1 MWIKETKM
9 REFINTG
16 RIDPSKRLVIER
28 TKDFKEIYEPFDASD
43 ATQQSDRCIQCGDPF
58 CLNKCPLHNYIP
70 QWLKS
75 VAEKD
80 LEFAFKLSN
89 EPSPFPEVMGRVC
102 PHDRLCEGDCTL
114 NDGHG
119 AITIGSV
126 ETYINEEGFKQGF
139 KPHYPGITSDKKVA
153 IIGSGPAGLSAATY
167 LLRAGIGISM
177 YERSDRAGGLLTY
190 GIPNFKLDKKVVERR
205 VAMLEEAGMTLHLSC
220 EVGNDIT
227 FEEVADTHD
236 AIFLGIGATSAKSAR
251 ISGENAPNVYGSM
264 QYLTAIQRKN
274 FGMSYDKAFDFKDLD
289 VVVIGGGD
297 TAMDCVRTAKREGAK
312 NVTCLYRRD
321 AHNMPGSQKEYKNAV
336 EEGVDFT
343 FYASPKEVILGD
355 EGRAVGVSM
364 IKTVL
369 GAKDE
374 SGRQRMEEVKGSE
387 FQVKADVVIMA
398 LGFDPAVP
406 AFFAEN
412 GIETNSW
419 GGLVLDENH
428 QTTTAGIFAGGDCY
442 RGADLVVTAAYD
454 GREAARA
461 IVTMLL

>member
-1 MWIKETKM
+1 M
-9 REFINTG
+9 REFLTTG
-16 RIDPSKRLVIER
+16 RIDPSKRLVVER
-28 TKDFKEIYEPFDASD
+28 VKDFKEIYEHFGNHDAAS
-43 ATQQSDRCIQCGDPF
+43 QSERCIQCGDPF

-70 QWLKS
+70 QWLKA

-119 AITIGSV
+119 AITIGAV
-126 ETYINEEGFKQGF
+126 ETYINEEGFRQGL
-139 KPHYPGITSDKKVA
+139 KPEFPGVTTDKKVA
-153 IIGSGPAGLSAATY
+153 VIGSGPAGLSAATY
-167 LLRAGIGISM
+167 LLRAGISVTM

-190 GIPNFKLDKKVVERR
+190 GIPGFKLDKKVVERR
-205 VAMLEEAGMTLHLSC
+205 VNLLQEAGMELVLNC
-220 EVGNDIT
+220 AVGKEIG
-227 FEEVADTHD
+227 FEEIAVKHD
-236 AIFLGIGATSAKSAR
+236 AIFIGIGATKAKSAR
-251 ISGENAPNVYGSM
+251 ITGENAPNVFAAM
-264 QYLTAIQRKN
+264 EYLTAIQRKN
-274 FGMSYDKAFDFKDLD
+274 FGMKYDKEFDFKDLD

-312 NVTCLYRRD
+312 SVTCLYRRD
-321 AHNMPGSQKEYKNAV
+321 AHNMPGSQKEYKNAI

-343 FYASPKEVILGD
+343 FYASPKEVINGD
-355 EGRAVGVSM
+355 GGKAVGVKM
-364 IKTVL
+364 VKTVL

-387 FQVKADVVIMA
+387 FQVKADVIIMS
-398 LGFDPAVP
+398 LGFDPEVP
-406 AFFAEN
+406 AFLAEN

-419 GGLVLDENH
+419 GGIVVSDRHE
-428 QTTTAGIFAGGDCY
+428 TTTSGVYAGGDCY

-454 GREAARA
+454 GREAARE
-461 IVTMLL
+461 IVKSLLG